1 MKDIRE
7 SIAKLEELI
16 EKVEI
21 PDKIGYMSEH
31 LALFRRTE
39 IGTIDELHAKEEE
52 FTKQLKEN
60 VVRMFLDYDNRVN
73 IVEQDFGIKN
83 LFFKNSEFADMP
95 NGEAIFENVY
105 ALAYRDGRDVDW
117 LEVYKLFCK
126 YESLVVASLSSA
138 NWGGCISSEYEN

>member
-7 SIAKLEELI
+7 SIAKLEDLI

-31 LALFRRTE
+31 IALFRRTE

-73 IVEQDFGIKN
+73 IVEQDFGIKG

-126 YESLVVASLSSA
+126 YESLVVTSLSSA
-138 NWGGCISSEYEN
+138 NWGGCISSEHEN